1 LLIFDKKYKKK
12 KNKKNMEKNLKD
24 KKNNQ
29 IPVHALNEQSRY
41 SISCIESRIENN
53 RSFYGSFFLGPFLP
67 GQSLTIANAL
77 RRTLLSDLKGI
88 AIVSVQI
95 QGVPHEYSSMPGV
108 RDSVLDILLNMKEIV
123 LKNKYSS
130 SSGEIPS
137 TTSVFPQIGYL
148 HAQGPG
154 IIRAGDLKLPPF
166 IQVVDPTQY
175 IATLAQDGALS
186 MKFLISEGKS
196 FMGKDVPYS
205 SKQNETQNLSVQKIT
220 NHYNDLKRRNL
231 ILKKIKNTTAN
242 SSSIG
247 DQKNVSFENVSTVDE
262 IKKKT
267 QFDNISKP
275 LHIDAVFSPITKVN
289 YVIEYS
295 EHKAI
300 DSSFSK
306 SQQIKDF
313 LNLIKP
319 LRQLSTVSV
328 TDFTDSTGNMKT
340 MLFAETPISEKKKYI
355 DTISQTQSTGNN
367 FSVEDMLDLISDTTF
382 SATKET
388 NQKNYHNVVLEIW
401 TNGSLHP
408 KDALIMGLKELNQLV
423 SDLAGH
429 RNIAGESQN
438 FDLQQFK
445 YERNYQ
451 KLDLLLN
458 TYTSYSFLPLNNS
471 SYSTNY
477 SIRSYYS
484 NEVAESSY
492 NNDFDVNETKVSQNQ
507 NEKKITTATHTL
519 KFMPMNTST
528 NPLNNDDLIL
538 ENKGLML
545 DISSLNL
552 SLAVYTV
559 LKRNKIHTVG
569 DLINKTKKELLIETK
584 LNLKTLEEIEKSLA
598 KFSFKFK

>member
-1 LLIFDKKYKKK
+1 
-12 KNKKNMEKNLKD
+12 MEKNLKD